1 MSTINKTYRWLA
13 IYTRSKFE
21 KKIAAALSEKGID
34 HYLPL
39 KVEKRKWS
47 DRIKKIEEPLLKGYL
62 FVRVSNKEYFN
73 VLNTPGAVC
82 YITFDGK
89 ATPIPD
95 KQINDLKIFM
105 DTINEKIDITQ
116 ENLEKGKKV
125 IVVSGPLKGVT
136 GELVEF
142 RGKKRIA
149 LRFEKLGYCIMTDIP
164 QKDIEVY
171 HPELIPR
178 HRRLTNSLAAI

>member
-1 MSTINKTYRWLA
+1 MNLIDKTYRWFA

-21 KKIAAALSEKGID
+21 KKISVALTEKGID

-39 KVEKRKWS
+39 KIEKRQWS

-73 VLNTPGAVC
+73 VLNTPGAVS

-89 ATPIPD
+89 AAPIPD
-95 KQINDLKIFM
+95 KQINDLKLFM
-105 DTINEKIDITQ
+105 DTVNEKIDITK
-116 ENLEKGKKV
+116 ENLEKGQKV
-125 IVVSGPLKGVT
+125 IVVSGPLKGIT

-142 RGKKRIA
+142 RGKRRIA
-149 LRFEKLGYCIMTDIP
+149 LRFEKLGYCIMTGILK
-164 QKDIEVY
+164 KDVEVY
-171 HPELIPR
+171 NPELMSL
-178 HRRLTNSLAAI
+178 HRRLVNSLATV